1 MSSGNTPMPSG
12 KGDAR
17 RAAIVR
23 ATRDICAEQGF
34 SKVTVS
40 EIANRAHMTRSLFYH
55 YFSDKDEV
63 ADAVLDD
70 VVGDILAQLEQWDA
84 SRKPGDIDGSLNDF
98 VKLIRKLIVE
108 ESPFSNRIV
117 KDGNAALYI
126 RFLDRV
132 TDRIA
137 DMLQRTTTQD
147 FETHYGMPIIC
158 VHETFILLVSG
169 MISLIRS
176 HPDVPNLTVKKL
188 IAQTLHLNDYVHL
201 D

>member
-1 MSSGNTPMPSG
+1 MSSGKITTPGG

-23 ATRDICAEQGF
+23 ATRDICAERGF
-34 SKVTVS
+34 SKVTIS
-40 EIANRAHMTRSLFYH
+40 DIANRAHMTRSLFYH

-70 VVGDILAQLEQWDA
+70 VVGGILTRMEQWDA
-84 SRKPGDIDGSLNDF
+84 ARKPGDIDGALDDF
-98 VKLIRKLIVE
+98 VELTRRLIVD
-108 ESPFSNRIV
+108 ESPFSNRLV
-117 KDGNAALYI
+117 QDGNAALYI

-137 DMLQRTTTQD
+137 DLLQRTTVQD
-147 FETHYGMPIIC
+147 FEARHDLPIVC
-158 VHETFILLVSG
+158 VRETFILLVSG

-176 HPDVPNLTVKKL
+176 HPDVSNATVKRL
-188 IAQTLHLNDYVHL
+188 IAQTLHLNAYVQL